1 MRTLRI
7 QEVVIVY
14 DDIYIRIKENRR
26 RMGMTQA
33 ELGTM
38 IGVQKSA
45 IQKYESG
52 SNHYK
57 LETIIKLAQAFEISV
72 SSLIGES
79 HGESEMEHTMLE
91 MYGAK
96 GLGLL
101 EVFSML
107 DEGGRI
113 KVLTY
118 AFDILPT
125 HGSHTTTRENGDGI

>member
-1 MRTLRI
+1 M
-7 QEVVIVY
+7 Y

-33 ELGTM
+33 QLGECL
-38 IGVQKSA
+38 GVQKSA

-57 LETIIKLAQAFEISV
+57 LETIIKLAQVFEISV
-72 SSLIGES
+72 STLIGEKQDAK
-79 HGESEMEHTMLE
+79 HTLVE
-91 MYGAK
+91 LFGAK

-101 EVFSML
+101 EVFEML
-107 DEGGRI
+107 NEDGKI

-118 AFDILPT
+118 AHDIMPN
-125 HGSHTTTRENGDGI
+125 HIGSTYMGRKGDGL